1 MTADVPAAD
10 ADETEEQAIPCP
22 LLEEIRELE
31 DDLKNAG
38 LTADLS
44 TWHDVLLIGTAGG
57 GIITAGLSG
66 DRSTWWAN
74 GAVGCFAHDLTGD
87 SLTAAVRAEVARHAR
102 IATAADHRDALDRD
116 AQRLEGI
123 A

>member
-10 ADETEEQAIPCP
+10 ADETEEQARPCP

-31 DDLKNAG
+31 NDLKTAG
-38 LTADLS
+38 LTAELS

-57 GIITAGLSG
+57 GIITAGLSS

-87 SLTAAVRAEVARHAR
+87 SLTAAVMAEIARHGK
-102 IATAADHRDALDRD
+102 IAAEADHRDALRRD
-116 AQRLEGI
+116 AAMLEQI